1 MAELKALIFDV
12 DGTLAETE
20 RDAHRVAFNATFKQ
34 FGLDWYWSEEL
45 YGDLLKVT
53 GGKERIRY
61 YLDDFGGNIPAQVND
76 LDSFIAELHKDKTNR
91 YYDIMVN
98 DDVPLRPGIA
108 RIFQEARQAG
118 LTLAIATTTSPK
130 NIEALLVHNL
140 DPDAMNWFKVI
151 AAGDMVKQKK
161 PAPDVYQLALDGLQ
175 LPPNE
180 CIAFEDSINGLKSAK
195 GANLPTIITFS
206 GYTKHEDFTGAELI
220 LNNLGEPDAP
230 MEVIFGDVG
239 DATYITVDVLKKLA
253 EQFNN

>member
-34 FGLDWYWSEEL
+34 FGLDWYWSEAL

-61 YLDDFGGNIPAQVND
+61 YINDFGGKVPDNIDD
-76 LDSFIAELHKDKTNR
+76 LDSFIAELHKDKTAR

-98 DDVPLRPGIA
+98 ENVPLRPGIA
-108 RIFQEARQAG
+108 RLFKEAREAG
-118 LTLAIATTTSPK
+118 LTLAISTTTSPK
-130 NIEALLVHNL
+130 NIEALLAHNL
-140 DPDAMNWFKVI
+140 DPEAMSWFKVV

-161 PAPDVYQLALDGLQ
+161 PAPDVYQLALDGLE
-175 LPPNE
+175 LPANQ

-195 GANLPTIITFS
+195 GVDLPTVITVS
-206 GYTKHEDFTGAELI
+206 GYTNHEDFTGADIVLT
-220 LNNLGEPDAP
+220 NLGEPDAP
-230 MEVIFGDVG
+230 MEVIAGDVG
-239 DATYITVDVLKKLA
+239 DADYITIDVLKKLA
-253 EQFNN
+253 AQW